1 MGLISYEAAENASAG
16 ALAAD
21 CDRFEER
28 QNRLQNEQKEIED
41 EFDRDMEQFVLYAM
55 GDVTEK
61 AYFAGSDDS
70 VADEVYCSLD
80 TAELR
85 VLLAQYLSRRANKG
99 DLDAIEL
106 LNGGSVNYAQGMKA
120 QRARRRCY

>member
-1 MGLISYEAAENASAG
+1 MVTETLQQFNEDI

-21 CDRFEER
+21 CHRWEAN
-28 QNRLQNEQKEIED
+28 QTRLQNEQKEIEA

-61 AYFAGSDDS
+61 ASFADSDDS
-70 VADEVYCSLD
+70 VADEVYCSFD
-80 TAELR
+80 TEELR
-85 VLLAQYLSRRANKG
+85 VLLAKYLSKRANRG
-99 DLDAIEL
+99 DLDAMEL
-106 LNGGSVNYAQGMKA
+106 LNGGSVNYAEGMKA